1 MEVFVGLSDKEQ
13 KVLDELE
20 RQLTGGKAEKP
31 KAQEKQ
37 VTKQSYARLL
47 VAGSLLVVIG
57 LSVLIFA
64 TTVHQVWLGVV
75 AFLIMLGGLYLV
87 SQNWS
92 GKAYRAPASAPK
104 QSGEQTNFFQKRWDD
119 RNNKS

>member
-1 MEVFVGLSDKEQ
+1 LGLSEKEQ

-31 KAQEKQ
+31 KAEQKP
-37 VTKQSYARLL
+37 VTRQKYARLL

-57 LSVLIFA
+57 LSVLVFA
-64 TTVHQVWLGVV
+64 TSAHLVWLGVI
-75 AFLIMLGGLYLV
+75 AFLLMLAGLYLV

-92 GKAYRAPASAPK
+92 GKAYRAAKSSPK
-104 QSGEQTNFFQKRWDD
+104 PDSDQTNFFQKRWDD
-119 RNNKS
+119 RNNRS

>member
-1 MEVFVGLSDKEQ
+1 VGLSDKEQ

-31 KAQEKQ
+31 KAPEKQ

-104 QSGEQTNFFQKRWDD
+104 QPGEQTNFFQKRWDD
-119 RNNKS
+119 RNNRS

>member
-20 RQLTGGKAEKP
+20 RQLTGGKSEKP
-31 KAQEKQ
+31 KVEQKQ
-37 VTKQSYARLL
+37 VTRQSYARLL

-57 LSVLIFA
+57 LSILVFA
-64 TTVHQVWLGVV
+64 TSLHQVWLGVI
-75 AFLIMLGGLYLV
+75 AFLVMLGGLYLV

-92 GKAYRAPASAPK
+92 GKAYRAAKPAPK
-104 QSGEQTNFFQKRWDD
+104 QSAEQGNFFQKRWDD
-119 RNNKS
+119 RNNRS